1 MFGGGVDARAHVG
14 EHVEH
19 VEQDEH
25 TNALHTSTAA
35 SKRLLY
41 SDASSTTSQQSD
53 MPANDLWDSA
63 IVFHFE
69 DKCSEATF
77 YALISTLNILAL
89 CFIICMSCS
98 ICSSYY
104 TMRESMLDPIML
116 MLDIFLVDVS
126 SAFFVVSGFTCAFIY
141 SSIGV
146 QAFRTFRMQMHVF
159 IFIDL
164 YLSGL
169 CSILIGSIT
178 ALLKHE
184 FKFQDVAFTLFEQCT
199 ALRLFDVKQS
209 LQAFHNMNVG
219 SWPVQCFVWCLMTVH
234 MTYSGNNLFRSKFGS
249 MGSHAIMVSA
259 VCGIVLF
266 TLFGMLHNKSNIFY
280 ANATNFTYRTLEFNL
295 GIHFFYLLNMNE
307 SIATTLMRFVHQSSR
322 GVLFLFICIWWS
334 EIGSSYNANLVSDT
348 SSADT
353 SNSSHASNSTQVC
366 LRMYPKNQCLRDHHA
381 FLLRGCCLG
390 ITLISTF
397 AYEHAGAYNSNY
409 THVMQKKSLLTF
421 ARVYSSAVA
430 FCWPAYQTIQL
441 IFQITFS
448 EELIARNMALM
459 SVLQPMFLVAGALV
473 YSLFIKPHVSFY
485 AEKEFSVAHAYALA
499 LWKKLKT
506 GEQASAHSISSRQ
519 DDVDD
524 NLSQISDI
532 DDLENITALNN

>member
-1 MFGGGVDARAHVG
+1 MFGGGVDARAHVVEQV

-19 VEQDEH
+19 DEH
-25 TNALHTSTAA
+25 TNALHASASA

-53 MPANDLWDSA
+53 MPANDLWDNA
-63 IVFHFE
+63 VVFHFE
-69 DKCSEATF
+69 DKCSEAMF
-77 YALISTLNILAL
+77 YSLIGTLNILAL
-89 CFIICMSCS
+89 CFIVCMSCS

-116 MLDIFLVDVS
+116 MLDIFVVDVS
-126 SAFFVVSGFTCAFIY
+126 SAFFVMSGFTCAFIY

-146 QAFRTFRMQMHVF
+146 EAFRTLRRTMHVF
-159 IFIDL
+159 IFVDL

-178 ALLKHE
+178 ALLKRQ
-184 FKFQDVAFTLFEQCT
+184 FRLQDVVFTLFEQST

-209 LQAFHNMNVG
+209 LQAMHNMNVG

-249 MGSHAIMVSA
+249 IGSHAIMVSA

-295 GIHFFYLLNMNE
+295 GIHFFYLLSMNE

-322 GVLFLFICIWWS
+322 GILFLFICIWWS
-334 EIGSSYNANLVSDT
+334 EIGSSYNPNLNSGPVLGSVPSP

-353 SNSSHASNSTQVC
+353 SNSTQIC
-366 LRMYPKNQCLRDHHA
+366 LRMYPRNQCLRDHHA

-397 AYEHAGAYNSNY
+397 AYEHADAGSSNY
-409 THVMQKKSLLTF
+409 THIMQKKSLLTF
-421 ARVYSSAVA
+421 VRVYSSAVA

-459 SVLQPMFLVAGALV
+459 SVLQPMFLVAGALM
-473 YSLFIKPHVSFY
+473 YSLFIKPHVSLY
-485 AEKEFSVAHAYALA
+485 VEKEFSVAHAYALA
-499 LWKKLKT
+499 LWNKLKT
-506 GEQASAHSISSRQ
+506 GEQASAHSISSTQ
-519 DDVDD
+519 GDVDD
-524 NLSQISDI
+524 TLSQISDI
-532 DDLENITALNN
+532 EDLENMTTL

>member
-1 MFGGGVDARAHVG
+1 MFGGGVDARAHVVEQV

-19 VEQDEH
+19 DEH
-25 TNALHTSTAA
+25 TNALHASASA

-53 MPANDLWDSA
+53 MPANDLWDNA
-63 IVFHFE
+63 VVFHFE
-69 DKCSEATF
+69 DKCSEAMF
-77 YALISTLNILAL
+77 YSLIGTLNILAL
-89 CFIICMSCS
+89 CFIVCMSCS

-116 MLDIFLVDVS
+116 MLDIFVVDVS
-126 SAFFVVSGFTCAFIY
+126 SAFFVMSGFTCAFIY

-146 QAFRTFRMQMHVF
+146 EAFRTLRRTMHVF
-159 IFIDL
+159 IFVDL

-184 FKFQDVAFTLFEQCT
+184 FKLQDVVFTLFEQST

-209 LQAFHNMNVG
+209 LQAMHNMNVG
-219 SWPVQCFVWCLMTVH
+219 SWTVQCFVWCLMTVH

-249 MGSHAIMVSA
+249 IGSHAIMVSA

-295 GIHFFYLLNMNE
+295 GIHFFYLLSMNE

-322 GVLFLFICIWWS
+322 GILFLFICIWWS
-334 EIGSSYNANLVSDT
+334 EIGSSYNPNLNSGPVLGSVPSP

-353 SNSSHASNSTQVC
+353 SNSTQ
-366 LRMYPKNQCLRDHHA
+366 
-381 FLLRGCCLG
+381 
-390 ITLISTF
+390 I
-397 AYEHAGAYNSNY
+397 
-409 THVMQKKSLLTF
+409 
-421 ARVYSSAVA
+421 
-430 FCWPAYQTIQL
+430 
-441 IFQITFS
+441 
-448 EELIARNMALM
+448 
-459 SVLQPMFLVAGALV
+459 
-473 YSLFIKPHVSFY
+473 
-485 AEKEFSVAHAYALA
+485 
-499 LWKKLKT
+499 
-506 GEQASAHSISSRQ
+506 
-519 DDVDD
+519 
-524 NLSQISDI
+524 
-532 DDLENITALNN
+532 